1 MNYKIQGNYLT
12 LIIDEQFTNKTVREL
27 LDWLHL
33 SKKTIHLLKQN
44 KEYFLNNT
52 YVNENH
58 PLNKND
64 LFKIKA
70 FNEEYIDY
78 LPQEFPLKIVYED
91 AFILIVDK
99 PINTTIYPETKKELN
114 TLCNYVANYYLETN
128 QALTIRHIHRLD
140 QDTTGLVIF
149 CKCPLIQPLL
159 DNMMA
164 NKLIKRSY
172 LAVCNGI
179 IDHDI
184 TINKTI
190 ARDRHQN
197 KMRISKNGQKAITNI
212 KILASNHKKNYTVC
226 KCDLETGRKH
236 QIRVHLA
243 SINHPL
249 LSDPLYGYKSKFIK
263 RTALHAYKLEF
274 LHPVTNSPIIVK
286 APLPQDM
293 EFISNQ
299 IDFSSL

>member
-12 LIIDEQFTNKTVREL
+12 FIIDDRFVNKTIKDL
-27 LDWLHL
+27 LNWLHL

-44 KEYFLNNT
+44 KEYFLNNK
-52 YVNENH
+52 YVDENH

-70 FNEEYIDY
+70 FNEESIDY
-78 LPQEFPLKIVYED
+78 IPQEFPLKIAYED
-91 AFILIVDK
+91 DFILIVDK
-99 PINTTIYPETKKELN
+99 PINTTIYPETKKGLN

-128 QALTIRHIHRLD
+128 QYLPVRHIHRLD
-140 QDTTGLVIF
+140 QDTTGLVLF

-172 LAVCNGI
+172 LAICKGI
-179 IDHDI
+179 IDHNI
-184 TINKTI
+184 IINKAI

-197 KMRISKNGQKAITNI
+197 KMRVGKNGQKAITKI
-212 KILASNHKKNYTVC
+212 KILAYNQQENYTICNCV
-226 KCDLETGRKH
+226 LETGRKH
-236 QIRVHLA
+236 QIRIHLA
-243 SINHPL
+243 SIEHPL
-249 LSDPLYGYKSKFIK
+249 LSDPLYGYKSKLIN

-274 LHPVTNSPIIVK
+274 IHPITSIPIIIK
-286 APLPQDM
+286 ANLPQDM
-293 EFISNQ
+293 NFITNHLYQ
-299 IDFSSL
+299 QL

>member
-1 MNYKIQGNYLT
+1 MNYKIQGDYLT
-12 LIIDEQFTNKTVREL
+12 LIIDDRFINKTVRDL

-44 KEYFLNNT
+44 KGYSLNNK

-58 PLNKND
+58 LLNKND

-70 FNEEYIDY
+70 YYEESIDY
-78 LPQEFPLKIVYED
+78 IPQEYPLKIVYED
-91 AFILIVDK
+91 DFILIVDK

-128 QALTIRHIHRLD
+128 QYLAIRHIHRLD
-140 QDTTGLVIF
+140 QDTTGLVLF

-172 LAVCNGI
+172 LAICEGVIN
-179 IDHDI
+179 HDI
-184 TINKTI
+184 IINKAI

-197 KMRISKNGQKAITNI
+197 KMRVGKNGQKAITKI
-212 KILASNHKKNYTVC
+212 KILACNQQENYTVC

-243 SINHPL
+243 AINHPL
-249 LSDPLYGYKSKFIK
+249 LSDPLYGHKSKLIK

-274 LHPVTNSPIIVK
+274 IHPITNIPIIIK
-286 APLPQDM
+286 ANLPQDM
-293 EFISNQ
+293 SFINNH
-299 IDFSSL
+299 IDH